1 MCVGVIFIMYN
12 NLYCLLDCDLIKVF
26 IYFYKLGLILK
37 FGFVGGFDK
46 EVNFFLGFDANLRFW
61 LFLLK
66 IIINNFVED

>member
-1 MCVGVIFIMYN
+1 MCVRVIFIMYN

-46 EVNFFLGFDANLRFW
+46 EVNFFLGFDVNL
-61 LFLLK
+61 
-66 IIINNFVED
+66 